1 MTQTIASLWA
11 SLTCRHQTSHF
22 YNLLL
27 YIGSHGIEEP
37 GKILTKADCNI
48 CYQKLDILQV
58 VNTLAP
64 VAVQF
69 VSFAVR

>member
-1 MTQTIASLWA
+1 
-11 SLTCRHQTSHF
+11 
-22 YNLLL
+22 LLL